1 MWYAPDQSYR
11 KKGAEMVRA
20 LRHARGDEHRDLAS
34 RAPDRRGGAA
44 LLSGA
49 AARRAAAIASVIHPP
64 LDNFPGE
71 SAVEDAERFNH
82 LIEAQV
88 RRVPEQYLW
97 IHRRFKGVTEDY
109 PDYYA
114 RSGRRAA
121 G

>member
-1 MWYAPDQSYR
+1 MARLFGIPAATNTATSR
-11 KKGAEMVRA
+11 LARATGAC
-20 LRHARGDEHRDLAS
+20 
-34 RAPDRRGGAA
+34 GGAA
-44 LLSGA
+44 LDRFRSGCPTP
-49 AARRAAAIASVIHPP
+49 AAIASSTPSRS
-64 LDNFPGE
+64 DNFPGE

-82 LIEAQV
+82 LIEAHV

-109 PDYYA
+109 PGYYA